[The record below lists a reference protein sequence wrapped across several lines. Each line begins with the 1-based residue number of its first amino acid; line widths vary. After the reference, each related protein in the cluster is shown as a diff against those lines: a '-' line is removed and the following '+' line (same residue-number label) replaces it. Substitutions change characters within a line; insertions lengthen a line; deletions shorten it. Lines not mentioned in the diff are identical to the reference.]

1 MSEQSAG
8 ARQKLGWILWAI
20 VYEAYC
26 ALRYPGRRWRMVCP
40 YCASEHTARSW
51 NMVVLKT
58 DVHVSNADSNVHVGR
73 DATTAAD
80 LPGEEGR
87 KNPTLEARGGWFK

>member
-1 MSEQSAG
+1 
-8 ARQKLGWILWAI
+8 
-20 VYEAYC
+20 
-26 ALRYPGRRWRMVCP
+26 
-40 YCASEHTARSW
+40 
-51 NMVVLKT
+51 MVVLKA
-58 DVHVSNADSNVHVGR
+58 DVHVSNADSNAHVDG